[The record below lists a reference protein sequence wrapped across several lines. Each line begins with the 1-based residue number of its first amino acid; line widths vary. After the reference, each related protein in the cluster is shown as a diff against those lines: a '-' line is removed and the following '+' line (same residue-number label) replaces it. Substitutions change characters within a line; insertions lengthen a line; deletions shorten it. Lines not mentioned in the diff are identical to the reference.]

1 MAVPAN
7 KCTLTLG
14 IFSEVT
20 QKLAANC
27 LLKNKLLTSEVIIML
42 VIHAHTEGLR
52 SSALLHQPAAATQM
66 QMAPAFQVAFSGVE
80 LSATVCFSSSPHS
93 SNSKEENL

>member
-1 MAVPAN
+1 MPAN

-27 LLKNKLLTSEVIIML
+27 VLKNKLLTSEVIML

-52 SSALLHQPAAATQM
+52 SSAVLHQPAAATQM